1 MTIHRCL
8 QTSLNT
14 LMLRD
19 WVCASLTRRLRE
31 SLLMSSL
38 HGTKG
43 TFSVKHTV
51 IGQKVVNAIWDME
64 NSNQIES
71 KGCFA
76 ALLFYW
82 GFLFGFLSLVGLL
95 IMRMVKQQVWACL
108 QRLGLSSLM
117 RTTSYGGIGVKNP

>member
-1 MTIHRCL
+1 
-8 QTSLNT
+8 
-14 LMLRD
+14 
-19 WVCASLTRRLRE
+19 
-31 SLLMSSL
+31 MSSL

-76 ALLFYW
+76 ALLFY
-82 GFLFGFLSLVGLL
+82 
-95 IMRMVKQQVWACL
+95 
-108 QRLGLSSLM
+108 
-117 RTTSYGGIGVKNP
+117 

>member
-1 MTIHRCL
+1 
-8 QTSLNT
+8 
-14 LMLRD
+14 
-19 WVCASLTRRLRE
+19 
-31 SLLMSSL
+31 MSSL

-76 ALLFYW
+76 VLLRFFVWFPFLGWALNHED
-82 GFLFGFLSLVGLL
+82 G
-95 IMRMVKQQVWACL
+95 
-108 QRLGLSSLM
+108 
-117 RTTSYGGIGVKNP
+117 